1 MSIVMYGHRHLRNLF
16 SGVLLVKVE
25 NGEETGIVS
34 LIIIYRKR
42 SYAIV
47 FHTPSLLFL
56 SFFLSFLPF
65 SISLCF
71 LFLSQFNL
79 CPLVG
84 RKFFLAHVF

>member
-1 MSIVMYGHRHLRNLF
+1 MSIVIYGHRHLRNLF

-56 SFFLSFLPF
+56 SFYPSFH
-65 SISLCF
+65 SLF
-71 LFLSQFNL
+71 LFAFSFCHSLISALWLAVN
-79 CPLVG
+79 
-84 RKFFLAHVF
+84 FF